1 MVLDIAVEIVLQ
13 TVLVTEDLVVVG
25 QDTFLR
31 TMEDLL
37 LTVGRRV
44 MTEDLVIVMPFKK
57 VQAVVVQEQ

>member
-1 MVLDIAVEIVLQ
+1 MVRDIILEML
-13 TVLVTEDLVVVG
+13 LVTEDLVVEEMDIML
-25 QDTFLR
+25 Q